1 MAPAW
6 PKPQPSPAASAEI
19 DGRPHSKEKIR
30 LERADTQGDVPSH
43 VGPCDARV
51 GAAEETLG
59 PLQRPAPQFPFGVKR
74 MSPQSSPIAW
84 MELQLEQELVDAAQ
98 NGDRDS
104 FLELVRHY
112 QRPVYRLAFAMTRD
126 ADDAAS
132 LAQETFVRAAK
143 GIKDLP
149 ESRRFFPWV
158 LRIARNLAVSLGRKR
173 AGSRKSGGD
182 PLLRSFEELRPDE
195 QMALALRVVQRL
207 KYADIATLLDTSL
220 GAAMVRLAQARALLL
235 GRADSAGG
243 GEA

>member
-1 MAPAW
+1 LYALSRP
-6 PKPQPSPAASAEI
+6 PTTAAAEI
-19 DGRPHSKEKIR
+19 DGPSHSGEKIR
-30 LERADTQGDVPSH
+30 LERADTQDDVPSH

-51 GAAEETLG
+51 GAAEETCG
-59 PLQRPAPQFPFGVKR
+59 RPQRTAPLFPPGVKR

-84 MELQLEQELVDAAQ
+84 MELQLEQELVAAAQ
-98 NGDRDS
+98 KGDRDS

-112 QRPVYRLAFAMTRD
+112 QRPVYQLAFAMTRD

-132 LAQETFVRAAK
+132 LAQETFVRAGK

-173 AGSRKSGGD
+173 AGSRKSGGGD

-207 KYADIATLLDTSL
+207 KYADVAALLDTSL

-243 GEA
+243 GEP

>member
-1 MAPAW
+1 
-6 PKPQPSPAASAEI
+6 
-19 DGRPHSKEKIR
+19 
-30 LERADTQGDVPSH
+30 
-43 VGPCDARV
+43 
-51 GAAEETLG
+51 
-59 PLQRPAPQFPFGVKR
+59 

-98 NGDRDS
+98 NGDRGS

-112 QRPVYRLAFAMTRD
+112 QRPVYQLAFAMTRD

-132 LAQETFVRAAK
+132 LAQETFVRAGK

-207 KYADIATLLDTSL
+207 KYADIAALLDTSL

-235 GRADSAGG
+235 GRAGSAGG
-243 GEA
+243 GEP